1 MQTEQK
7 QNNCFETFAWLI
19 HREVES
25 YVNEHEKE
33 FKLWS
38 DSRTAIK
45 EQKKENSLSA

>member
-1 MQTEQK
+1 MQTNQK

-33 FKLWS
+33 LIYGRNRGPPK
-38 DSRTAIK
+38 RNPKRKIIV
-45 EQKKENSLSA
+45 